1 MSEQRVNNLIKA
13 QMAGDKYC
21 YRDVL
26 PFAAMVTMECLNVGL
41 NTLYKAAT
49 MKGMSEHVF
58 VVYAYAVAAL
68 CLLPSPFFTPRC
80 VCLHMFVI
88 FFIHTFICH
97 IYLLGNVPICDTI
110 LNHDLTDDC

>member
-13 QMAGDKYC
+13 EMGGEKYC

-58 VVYAYAVAAL
+58 VVYSYAVAAL

-80 VCLHMFVI
+80 VSASLCNLFHMLCLS
-88 FFIHTFICH
+88 TSKCS
-97 IYLLGNVPICDTI
+97 
-110 LNHDLTDDC
+110 DL

>member
-1 MSEQRVNNLIKA
+1 
-13 QMAGDKYC
+13 MAGEKYC

-58 VVYAYAVAAL
+58 VVYSYAVAAL
-68 CLLPSPFFTPRC
+68 CLLPSPFFTPRY
-80 VCLHMFVI
+80 VCSYVCNLFMKGMSEHVFKL
-88 FFIHTFICH
+88 
-97 IYLLGNVPICDTI
+97 Y
-110 LNHDLTDDC
+110 